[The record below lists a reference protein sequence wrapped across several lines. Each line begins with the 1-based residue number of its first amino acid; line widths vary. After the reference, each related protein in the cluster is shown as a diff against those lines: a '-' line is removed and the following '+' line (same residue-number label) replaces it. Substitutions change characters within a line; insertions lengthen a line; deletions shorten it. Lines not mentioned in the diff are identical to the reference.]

1 MPLSFLVSLPSSIK
15 MLYIFAL
22 NFTNFV
28 EIFPSNSS
36 FVNQIT
42 FLFSPLGNG
51 LLDSQFE
58 VSNLVLTSFA
68 RSL

>member
-1 MPLSFLVSLPSSIK
+1 
-15 MLYIFAL
+15 MLHIFAL
-22 NFTNFV
+22 NFTNIV

-36 FVNQIT
+36 FVNRIT

-58 VSNLVLTSFA
+58 VSNVVLTSLA